1 MRFRLI
7 NIFSESV
14 LDRVALS
21 IIGTGEA
28 PKCIRIAKAHQA
40 WGKQVA
46 SGRSD
51 VIGIPVIQSI
61 AHPTDFS
68 ATSALAFAHALRL
81 ALETKSRLSL
91 LHVNEKGSQDHWT
104 SFPHVRETLVRW
116 GLLNEKAAR
125 TDLEA
130 RLGIEVTKV
139 EIRHRDPVTG
149 LFEFFLSHRPDLI
162 VLSTHG
168 REGLNRWLK
177 GSVSEEIAR
186 HTHVPT
192 LFIGLNSQGFVEAST
207 GDMRLE
213 HILVPVADSPSPRLT
228 LNVLSDLLACLG
240 VSPSTVRLIHI
251 GDEPPEVFGGSAPE
265 TGATVELIDGPVVET
280 ILRVTREQGM
290 DMIVM
295 PTAGQQGFLDA
306 LRGSTTERVLRQ
318 ASCPV
323 LAVRAF

>member
-1 MRFRLI
+1 MFVRAAHHPHWRDVCGHRGAERARAVEALPPPPEGAMRFRLT
-7 NIFSESV
+7 NISAKAISIAS
-14 LDRVALS
+14 RCLS
-21 IIGTGEA
+21 SA
-28 PKCIRIAKAHQA
+28 PGKPRNASRIAKAHQA

-168 REGLNRWLK
+168 REGLNRWLR
-177 GSVSEEIAR
+177 GLYPRRSPATRMFR
-186 HTHVPT
+186 H
-192 LFIGLNSQGFVEAST
+192 FS
-207 GDMRLE
+207 
-213 HILVPVADSPSPRLT
+213 LV
-228 LNVLSDLLACLG
+228 
-240 VSPSTVRLIHI
+240 
-251 GDEPPEVFGGSAPE
+251 
-265 TGATVELIDGPVVET
+265 
-280 ILRVTREQGM
+280 
-290 DMIVM
+290 
-295 PTAGQQGFLDA
+295 
-306 LRGSTTERVLRQ
+306 
-318 ASCPV
+318 
-323 LAVRAF
+323 